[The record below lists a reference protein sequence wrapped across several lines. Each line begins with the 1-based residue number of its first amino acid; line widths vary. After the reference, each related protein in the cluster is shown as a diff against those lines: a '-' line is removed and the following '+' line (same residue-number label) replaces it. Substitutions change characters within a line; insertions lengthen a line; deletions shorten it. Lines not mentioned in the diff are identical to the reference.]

1 MAITVIVHIENQD
14 PVVGEM
20 EELPSAGDQFVQI
33 KNPRLRDGKDLTYL
47 VEGVTTVIWPIMKI
61 NFIELMP
68 TEEEE
73 KIIGFVRE

>member
-14 PVVGEM
+14 PVVGEI
-20 EELPSAGDQFVQI
+20 EELPSSTDQFIQI
-33 KNPRLRDGKDLTYL
+33 KNPRMRDGKDLTFL
-47 VEGVTTVIWPIMKI
+47 VEGVTTVIWPMVRI